1 MASALHYCFLILI
14 FGIPMH
20 ECTAV
25 LLNGNCVP
33 LEPCFDLNVMANMA
47 ERVSKDVIAADGEK
61 ILLKHSSFDKI
72 RKKKNL
78 HSCVLQKIINLFQ
91 NVLEKTKKNDVHNN
105 KELNHHL
112 ELIHIMDQL
121 RHCVYKTKNRCTK
134 LYEMSDITTTSSPMI
149 SEKNMNP
156 NQLAV
161 LQLQK
166 LKSASKRLNDVHIQ
180 ESVMDELKTLHFY
193 MEGKGFRKNT
203 QMTEEKHGVS

>member
-1 MASALHYCFLILI
+1 MASALQYCFLILI

-20 ECTAV
+20 ECAAV
-25 LLNGNCVP
+25 LLNGSCVP
-33 LEPCFDLNVMANMA
+33 VEPCFDLSVMANIA
-47 ERVSKDVIAADGEK
+47 ERVSKDVVAADGEK

-91 NVLEKTKKNDVHNN
+91 NVLEKTKKNDIHN
-105 KELNHHL
+105 KEELNHHV

-121 RHCVYKTKNRCTK
+121 RNCVYKTKNRCK
-134 LYEMSDITTTSSPMI
+134 NLYKMSDITTTSSPMI

-166 LKSASKRLNDVHIQ
+166 LKSASKRLNDVQIQ
-180 ESVMDELKTLHFY
+180 ERVMDELKTLHLY
-193 MEGKGFRKNT
+193 MQGKGFRKNT
-203 QMTEEKHGVS
+203 RMTKEKHGVS